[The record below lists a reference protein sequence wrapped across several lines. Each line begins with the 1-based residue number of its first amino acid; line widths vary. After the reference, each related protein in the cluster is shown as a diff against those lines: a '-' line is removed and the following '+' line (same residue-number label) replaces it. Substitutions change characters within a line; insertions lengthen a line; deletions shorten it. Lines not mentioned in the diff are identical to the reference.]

1 MNKINGS
8 LLTPLKFVAFLWLIK
23 LIETAFGISFAYFGI
38 IPRTQS
44 GLLGILFAPLI
55 HGNFFHL
62 ISNSIP
68 LLVLGTALFLLY
80 REAAYRVFFY
90 SYFITNALVW
100 AFAFNS
106 YSVHIGASGLVYGIA
121 AFLMTLGLFK
131 KDLKSLAVSIVVAF
145 FYSGIIFGVLPIQPG
160 VSWESHL
167 MGALVGIG
175 SASAYSKKRLDSSS
189 NRGEIDIQ

>member
-1 MNKINGS
+1 MNKINRS

-23 LIETAFGISFAYFGI
+23 SIETAFNISFAYFGI
-38 IPRTQS
+38 TPRTS
-44 GLLGILFAPLI
+44 FGLVGVLFAPLL
-55 HGNFFHL
+55 HRDFFHL

-80 REAAYRVFFY
+80 REVAYRVFLY
-90 SYFITNALVW
+90 IYFLNNLLVW
-100 AFAFNS
+100 AFAFNP

-121 AFLMTLGLFK
+121 AFLMTIGLFK
-131 KDLKSLAVSIVVAF
+131 KDLNSLTVSLVVAF

-160 VSWESHL
+160 ISWESHL

-175 SASAYSKKRLDSSS
+175 SASAYSKKRFDTT
-189 NRGEIDIQ
+189 RRIDE